1 MNPYALPAGAILN
14 SGQSS
19 YKIVRVLGSGG
30 FGITYL
36 ATSRQKVGNITVP
49 IQFAIKEHFMSDLCE
64 RDSDTMKIK
73 TGPGRQTFENSMKDF
88 LGEARRLQ
96 KIGNGSSNVVKVNE
110 VFEANGTAYYVM
122 EFLDGESLRS
132 YVQSHGP
139 LSEAETMALLHPVVE
154 TVDYLHSQRMTHLDI
169 KPDNIMLARDED
181 PYGRP
186 MLRPVLIDFGL
197 SKHYDANGHATS
209 TVNTLGCS
217 DGYAPM
223 EQYAGITTFSP
234 SADIYALAATIL
246 FCLTGKDP
254 RRSTEMLSVNI
265 PAYLAAITPPISPEL
280 TSLLTAALSPLP
292 VARPASLLNPAVTPI
307 PGNSTVPLS
316 PAAPLTPVAPV
327 TPPSPV
333 TPPQPW
339 RGANPSPSAGRET
352 VKFGNKEKGKKSKM
366 GIVGWGIVAAA
377 AVLSFMF
384 DWYLSFFFA
393 STFQTLSHR
402 VIIGFSVLMFIAA
415 VVCLLL
421 WLKKRQSA
429 GLKTAAISNAAG
441 LFVGLSGLVITPD
454 VNYVSW
460 HEVGY
465 VRRGNPVTMYSKFGK
480 DLGYYQFV
488 FPVIAKTDIRE
499 EPWMGDDGAVRNLIA
514 QTSYV
519 GLRFE
524 DAVGYRDVVFMNRD
538 GEGLMWL
545 SMKEKE
551 RKYDVISLKEF
562 LRRKF
567 IDDSGRWYGSYFLHD
582 LSPYEYYELTEV
594 DLRGQGPIPIP
605 SNEQFDE
612 FVAAAAEEAPA
623 AAK

>member
-139 LSEAETMALLHPVVE
+139 LSETETMALLHPVVE

-307 PGNSTVPLS
+307 SGNTTVAGNSTVPLS
-316 PAAPLTPVAPV
+316 PVAPV

-465 VRRGNPVTMYSKFGK
+465 VIGNDITMYSKFGTYLGDY
-480 DLGYYQFV
+480 DLV
-488 FPVIAKTDIRE
+488 FPVIAKNDIQH
-499 EPWMGDDGAVRNLIA
+499 EPWMGDDSAVRNLIA
-514 QTSYV
+514 QIEYV
-519 GLRFE
+519 GVRVRGTLL
-524 DAVGYRDVVFMNRD
+524 DVVFQNR
-538 GEGLMWL
+538 EGTVLMWL
-545 SMKEKE
+545 TMEKE
-551 RKYDVISLKEF
+551 RTYDAISLKEF
-562 LRRKF
+562 LGRKF
-567 IDDSGRWYGSYFLHD
+567 IDDSGRWYGVGYHLNELPTD
-582 LSPYEYYELTEV
+582 EYYKLLNV
-594 DLRGQGPIPIP
+594 ALREQGVITIP

-612 FVAAAAEEAPA
+612 FVEAAAEAAPA